1 MKTLYFSILG
11 LVIAGTVSCSKK
23 ILDAN
28 LVVEPPA
35 SSTTQAPIVGAAPV
49 KFGGD

>member
-1 MKTLYFSILG
+1 MKALYFGILG
-11 LVIAGTVSCSKK
+11 LVIASTVSCSKK
-23 ILDAN
+23 ALEVN

-35 SSTTQAPIVGAAPV
+35 VSTTQAPIVGAAPI